1 MVIQQPTVTQTPY
14 YQKALVLQGALPVV
28 KQNPTNTPNTT
39 NTLQKAAQKQPKQT
53 QFNALPPWQWA
64 IGAGAITGLLA
75 GSLGAFIVGK
85 RYEISLEDG
94 VLGYYNQRPANQI
107 CIEFNKKPK
116 GESTETQPSDYRSQ
130 TYTYRTLADKTD
142 ELIGFDVFDG
152 EVKKG
157 KPRWTLDKLP
167 TGQTGYRFGVPL
179 ENKFKPEVD
188 PSKPFAIYNEA
199 GALQHFFLG
208 EGLAPYFKVDW
219 QGEHFTGSVLSDTD
233 DKAYVQAITG
243 TINKQTGLTDAM
255 PSVTITPEANTTIED
270 YVKYADEFLAGFHN
284 ERIPLKL
291 PVSEKPHLP
300 AEAKLVKFPTHRL
313 ASFAFA
319 AIPTALVVTFVVGLI
334 QWCLPPTKK
343 KQQAKKNPNFALLNQ
358 SRKVQVATNPQIK

>member
-1 MVIQQPTVTQTPY
+1 MVMLQPSATQPSY
-14 YQKALVLQGALPVV
+14 SQKALVPQGALPVV
-28 KQNPTNTPNTT
+28 KQSPNNTS
-39 NTLQKAAQKQPKQT
+39 QKVVQKQPKHT

-85 RYEISLEDG
+85 RYEIPLEDG

-107 CIEFNKKPK
+107 CLEFNKKPK
-116 GESTETQPSDYRSQ
+116 GEKTETQPVEYRSQ

-199 GALQHFFLG
+199 GALQHFFL
-208 EGLAPYFKVDW
+208 ADNQDPYFKVEW

-233 DKAYVQAITG
+233 DDKAYVEAITG
-243 TINKQTGLTDAM
+243 TINKETGLTDAM
-255 PSVTITPEANTTIED
+255 PTVTMTPEANTTIED
-270 YVKYADEFLAGFHN
+270 YVKYADEFLAGLHN
-284 ERIPLKL
+284 EKIPLKL
-291 PVSEKPHLP
+291 PITEKPHLP
-300 AEAKLVKFPTHRL
+300 VGARLVKFPTHRL

-319 AIPTALVVTFVVGLI
+319 AIPTALVVTVVVGLI

-343 KQQAKKNPNFALLNQ
+343 KQQATKNPNFALLNK
-358 SRKVQVATNPQIK
+358 SRKIQ

>member
-1 MVIQQPTVTQTPY
+1 MVMQQPSVTQTPY
-14 YQKALVLQGALPVV
+14 YQKALTPQGALPVV
-28 KQNPTNTPNTT
+28 KQIPTNTANISNTP
-39 NTLQKAAQKQPKQT
+39 QKVAQKQPKQT

-85 RYEISLEDG
+85 RYEIPLEDG

-107 CIEFNKKPK
+107 CLEFNKKPK

-199 GALQHFFLG
+199 GALQHFFL
-208 EGLAPYFKVDW
+208 ADNQDPYFKVAW

-233 DKAYVQAITG
+233 NKAYTAAITG
-243 TINKQTGLTDAM
+243 TINKQTGLTVAM
-255 PSVTITPEANTTIED
+255 PTVTITPEANTTIED
-270 YVKYADEFLAGFHN
+270 YVKYADEFLEGLHN

-300 AEAKLVKFPTHRL
+300 AAAKLVKFPTHRL

-319 AIPTALVVTFVVGLI
+319 AIPTALVVTVVVGLI

-343 KQQAKKNPNFALLNQ
+343 KQPATKHPNFALLNQ
-358 SRKVQVATNPQIK
+358 SRKMQ